1 MMNMEKRTDYAGNI
15 TSKYEGQE
23 VTLYGWMHVSSEV
36 LELLTSRRA
45 EQRAPDAL
53 WRPLWGIEGKFTLS
67 RRCEN
72 SRNKMLLML

>member
-1 MMNMEKRTDYAGNI
+1 MAKKGVCLARCTGELHPGP
-15 TSKYEGQE
+15 S
-23 VTLYGWMHVSSEV
+23 GWMHVSSEV